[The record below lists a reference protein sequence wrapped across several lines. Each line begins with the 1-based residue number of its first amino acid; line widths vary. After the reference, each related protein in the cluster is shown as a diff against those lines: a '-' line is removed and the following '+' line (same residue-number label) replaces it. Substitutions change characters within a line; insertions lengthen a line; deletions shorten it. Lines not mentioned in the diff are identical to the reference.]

1 MRWRCVHGVRRSIA
15 CPAGPVDRVR
25 RRRHWCAGDRGART
39 VNFERTDA
47 FRSPTR
53 KARIM
58 TNKRLVLC
66 VLLGALTG
74 VAWPARGQ
82 GWSAPVHGMFGD
94 RVLGGTLSP
103 QPGAHRGGIVTGP
116 AGVFLGR
123 GRSEGLQFP
132 NMPWQYP
139 VAAEPRGGG
148 RYGPSEPRPAER
160 WQPPVPPSPPGPVP
174 GEEAAPPPPAQ
185 WFGAPAT
192 EAANT
197 RARPS
202 VSAGIATAAASPIRL
217 TSIGL
222 ELDSPTH
229 AGNPAAV
236 VADVIRRNTRIQR
249 LSPITVRLERETAIL
264 RGRVATEHDRQ
275 LVELLT
281 RFEPGIWRVQNE
293 VTVGEREQVAV
304 GRPKGL

>member
-1 MRWRCVHGVRRSIA
+1 M
-15 CPAGPVDRVR
+15 
-25 RRRHWCAGDRGART
+25 
-39 VNFERTDA
+39 N
-47 FRSPTR
+47 
-53 KARIM
+53 
-58 TNKRLVLC
+58 NKRLALC
-66 VLLGALTG
+66 VLLGALAG
-74 VAWPARGQ
+74 VPWPARGQ

-94 RVLGGTLSP
+94 RVLGETLSP
-103 QPGAHRGGIVTGP
+103 RPGAHRGGIVAGP

-174 GEEAAPPPPAQ
+174 AEEAAPPPQ
-185 WFGAPAT
+185 WFRTPPT
-192 EAANT
+192 DAAST
-197 RARPS
+197 RVLPNAS
-202 VSAGIATAAASPIRL
+202 SGISTAGASPIRL
-217 TSIGL
+217 TSIGPA
-222 ELDSPTH
+222 LDSSTH

-236 VADVIRRNTRIQR
+236 VADLIRRNTRIQR

-281 RFEPGIWRVQNE
+281 RFEPGIWEVRNE
-293 VTVGEREQVAV
+293 LTVGDLEQVAV
-304 GRPKGL
+304 GRRTRL